1 MLARSEVYA
10 RMLAMI
16 FAAMDGRHEV
26 HPDDLLAA
34 IAWVEYW
41 HASVTYVFHC
51 HDEEDGLDP
60 FTSEVLKAIQSQPG
74 IKLSELQDKWKRHR
88 IKDVHKSLERLLNL
102 APPLVEEVQD
112 KSTMGRAAKRY
123 HAIEKR

>member
-1 MLARSEVYA
+1 MCIRD
-10 RMLAMI
+10 RAMI

-102 APPLVEEVQD
+102 APPLVEDCLLYTSHFERVATQEA
-112 KSTMGRAAKRY
+112 RP
-123 HAIEKR
+123 